1 MLSVLTD
8 FGFIQDQLSLLHLV
22 GGGVVLLVIWRLWR
36 FTVRPLL
43 SPDSPR
49 EVPYLI
55 PSHAVSMLRSPH
67 ALLSSA
73 IKDCKGSGEPI
84 AINVFGQKIY
94 FILSEQDATAVLR
107 EPSQLTH
114 TEHLKNLLMGL
125 GCSQS
130 GISEMDHD
138 SEPKAPPLVL
148 VAEELMRKQLLEK
161 SLSPEILAR
170 SLEVLES
177 HMRWDR
183 LEAPTLLHASE
194 DGRER
199 TVSLYQWA
207 QTAIIHAVTTAYFG
221 NAIWELSPHIV
232 EDLVCLESDLWILLF
247 KLPRPCGK
255 EVRVARARVLRCLV
269 DYMRLPPSSQ
279 QDQSWAVRNSITE
292 MRRRGLSE
300 DDMASYLLMVLWG
313 YVSLNHSTFRH
324 PLPLDDPSLTLPSA
338 NANVFKLPFW
348 LLAHICTD
356 QTLLQSVTTEVTALV
371 TQSTAANE
379 PLPTLAQRLE
389 QNPLLSALYNETQ
402 RLTMNSSSA
411 RSVAQPLTIRGRT
424 FQAGAH
430 LLVPYRQLAMSH
442 PLLGRDW
449 DRFRPERF
457 LDHPGLAQSK
467 SFLPFGA
474 GKHKCVGR
482 SLSKRLSLTFVALV
496 VHRFHVRA
504 LDGVPAVG
512 FTPVSSGPGGPVQG
526 GDVRVVLLS
535 KEGGGVSQEEE

>member
-8 FGFIQDQLSLLHLV
+8 FGFIQDQLGLSHLV

-43 SPDSPR
+43 NPDSPR

-55 PSHAVSMLRSPH
+55 PSHAVPMLRSPH

-94 FILSEQDATAVLR
+94 FVLSEQDATAVLR
-107 EPSQLTH
+107 EPPQLTH

-125 GCSQS
+125 GCSES

-183 LEAPTLLHASE
+183 LEAPTLLHSSE

-199 TVSLYQWA
+199 TVSLYRWA

-221 NAIWELSPHIV
+221 NAIWELSPYIV

-279 QDQSWAVRNSITE
+279 QEQSWAVRNSIME

-300 DDMASYLLMVLWG
+300 DDMASYLLMVL
-313 YVSLNHSTFRH
+313 S
-324 PLPLDDPSLTLPSA
+324 

-348 LLAHICTD
+348 LLAHICTN
-356 QTLLQSVTTEVTALV
+356 QTRLQRVTTEVATLFA
-371 TQSTAANE
+371 QSTAANE
-379 PLPTLAQRLE
+379 PLAALALRLE

-411 RSVAQPLTIRGRT
+411 RSVEKPLTVNGRT

-442 PLLGRDW
+442 PVLGRDW
-449 DRFRPERF
+449 DRFLPERF

-482 SLSKRLSLTFVALV
+482 YLSKRLSLTFVALV
-496 VHRFHVRA
+496 VHRFHVVRA

-512 FTPVSSGPGGPVQG
+512 FTPVSSGPGGPVKG
-526 GDVRVVLLS
+526 GDVRVVIAPKEDGLLH
-535 KEGGGVSQEEE
+535 EEK

>member
-22 GGGVVLLVIWRLWR
+22 ESGVVLLVIWRLWR

-43 SPDSPR
+43 NPDSPR
-49 EVPYLI
+49 EVPYWI
-55 PSHAVSMLRSPH
+55 PSD
-67 ALLSSA
+67 
-73 IKDCKGSGEPI
+73 KDCKGSGEPI

-125 GCSQS
+125 GCSES

-170 SLEVLES
+170 SLQVLES

-199 TVSLYQWA
+199 T
-207 QTAIIHAVTTAYFG
+207 
-221 NAIWELSPHIV
+221 
-232 EDLVCLESDLWILLF
+232 SDLWILLF

-269 DYMRLPPSSQ
+269 DYMRLSPSSQ

-313 YVSLNHSTFRH
+313 
-324 PLPLDDPSLTLPSA
+324 A

-356 QTLLQSVTTEVTALV
+356 QTLLQNVTTEVTTLF

-411 RSVAQPLTIRGRT
+411 RSVEQPLTIHGRT

-449 DRFRPERF
+449 DRFQPGRF

-482 SLSKRLSLTFVALV
+482 YLSKRLSLTFVALV
-496 VHRFHVRA
+496 VHRFHVRV

-512 FTPVSSGPGGPVQG
+512 FTPVSSGPGGPVKG
-526 GDVRVVLLS
+526 GDVRVVIS
-535 KEGGGVSQEEE
+535 PKEGGGLS